1 VKPATESSNHPDDLV
16 DYNLFTSNA
25 ALVDAV
31 RREGAPASH
40 AYLEQS
46 GGRFGQRSLFV
57 LGDAANR
64 NPPVLRA
71 FDRFGHRCDEV
82 EFHPAWHELM
92 RLQIAEGL
100 HTSPWAQP
108 SPVAH
113 VTRAAAYMLWAE
125 VENGTQCPATM
136 TYGVV
141 PALARQPDDFAA
153 WTAKLLSR
161 EYDARPLPV
170 VQKRGALMGM
180 GMTEKQGGSD
190 VRSNSTRAEPAGGS
204 GHDHEFR
211 LTGHKW
217 FFSAPM
223 CDAFLV
229 LAQAPRGL
237 SCFFV
242 PRVLPD
248 GTRNAIYIQRL
259 KDKLGNRSN
268 ASSEVEFEGTHGVLV
283 GEEGR
288 GIPTILEMGVFTR
301 LDCAIATAGIMRQ
314 CVSQAIHHAR
324 HRSAFGK
331 LLIEQPLMRN
341 VLADLALECEA
352 AIALAIRLAHAFD
365 SADESESALRR
376 VLTPVAKYWICKRGP
391 AVGAESMEVLGGNG
405 YVEEGPIARRYREL
419 PLNSIWE
426 GSGNIMCLDVLR
438 ALSREPRTLEVLAT
452 LWKRRSGHD
461 ARFDQY
467 VARLLEDL
475 RGVADESGAR
485 LLTERIALAT
495 QAAILLGG
503 ESSSVAE
510 AFLASRLAAG
520 APAAFGVLPASLDH
534 GRLIERV
541 LR

>member
-1 VKPATESSNHPDDLV
+1 VKPASESSNHPDDLV

-25 ALVDAV
+25 ALVDAMQ
-31 RREGAPASH
+31 REGNSASH
-40 AYLEQS
+40 AYLQQL
-46 GGRFGQRSLFV
+46 GQRFGARSLFD

-64 NPPVLRA
+64 NPPVLRV
-71 FDRFGHRCDEV
+71 FDRFGHRRDEV

-100 HTSPWAQP
+100 HTSPWAEP
-108 SPVAH
+108 SATAH

-136 TYGVV
+136 TYGAV
-141 PALARQPDDFAA
+141 PALARQPDDFAV
-153 WTAKLLSR
+153 WTARLLSR
-161 EYDARPLPV
+161 QYDERRLPV
-170 VQKRGALMGM
+170 AQKHGALVGM

-190 VRSNSTRAEPAGGS
+190 VRSNSTRAESSGSAGHGR
-204 GHDHEFR
+204 EFR

-229 LAQAPRGL
+229 LAQAPGGL

-242 PRVLPD
+242 PRILPD
-248 GTRNAIYIQRL
+248 GTRNPIYIQRL

-268 ASSEVEFEGTHGVLV
+268 ASSEVEFDGTHGLLV

-341 VLADLALECEA
+341 VLADLAVECEA

-376 VLTPVAKYWICKRGP
+376 VLTPVAKYWVCKRGP
-391 AVGAESMEVLGGNG
+391 SVGAESMEVLGGNG

-438 ALSREPRTLEVLAT
+438 ALSREPRTLEALAT
-452 LWKRRSGHD
+452 LWRRSSGHD
-461 ARFDQY
+461 VRFDQY
-467 VARLLEDL
+467 VTRLLDDL
-475 RGVADESGAR
+475 RGMVNESGAR
-485 LLTERIALAT
+485 VLTERIALAT
-495 QAAILLGG
+495 QAALLLGG
-503 ESSSVAE
+503 EGSVAE
-510 AFLASRLAAG
+510 AFLSSRLAAG
-520 APAAFGVLPASLDH
+520 APAAFGVLPATLDH
-534 GRLIERV
+534 GQLIERV